1 MPTIGW
7 FEILIVVA
15 IAIIVLGPKDFPIM
29 LKKVGSWIGT
39 AKRYVSDIQN
49 EVSNIDL
56 EDEKNNKIKEE
67 NKDHLITI
75 KSSMIGTFYRSASP
89 EKPSFVNV
97 GDEIDEGDTICI
109 IEAMKLFNEI
119 ESEISGKI
127 VKVLVDDATPVEFD
141 QPLFLVDPS

>member
-39 AKRYVSDIQN
+39 AKKYVNNIQS

-56 EDEKNNKIKEE
+56 ENNTIQKKDDKKEE
-67 NKDHLITI
+67 NKD
-75 KSSMIGTFYRSASP
+75 A
-89 EKPSFVNV
+89 
-97 GDEIDEGDTICI
+97 
-109 IEAMKLFNEI
+109 
-119 ESEISGKI
+119 
-127 VKVLVDDATPVEFD
+127 
-141 QPLFLVDPS
+141 